1 MSILLFYNILFA
13 IIASSIFGF
22 YLGRINVYI
31 IVISCLVISLL
42 LSLLGINEIILSL
55 NILNVF
61 LFEWLKLIIYVI
73 DFMFYYDSL
82 TTIMLFTIVGISTL
96 VDIYSVGYLEYDPY
110 LIRFL
115 FFLAFFTFCMLLL
128 VTASNFLQMF
138 LGWEGVGLC
147 SYLLIN
153 FWYTRV
159 F

>member
-1 MSILLFYNILFA
+1 MSILLFYNLLFA
-13 IIASSIFGF
+13 ILASSIFGF

-31 IVISCLVISLL
+31 IVISSLAFSLL
-42 LSLLGINEIILSL
+42 LSIIGINEIILSL

-61 LFEWLKLIIYVI
+61 LFEWLKLVIYVI

-96 VDIYSVGYLEYDPY
+96 VHIYSVGYLEYDPY

-138 LGWEGVGLC
+138 LG
-147 SYLLIN
+147 
-153 FWYTRV
+153 
-159 F
+159 